1 MGFST
6 DLGHIILVMPD
17 AMPCPEYKRL
27 RKEYGAALRRWG
39 DVLLA
44 QHAGRLGGDVE
55 QALEFRKDAADERD
69 AANKRLEDHK
79 RSCPICREAIRQY
92 RSPHKGFRKT

>member
-1 MGFST
+1 MT
-6 DLGHIILVMPD
+6 AA

-27 RKEYGAALRRWG
+27 RGDHEVALRRWG

-55 QALEFRKDAADERD
+55 RALEIRKGAADERD

-79 RSCPICREAIRQY
+79 RICPVCREAIREY
-92 RSPHKGFRKT
+92 RILTRDLNRRMD